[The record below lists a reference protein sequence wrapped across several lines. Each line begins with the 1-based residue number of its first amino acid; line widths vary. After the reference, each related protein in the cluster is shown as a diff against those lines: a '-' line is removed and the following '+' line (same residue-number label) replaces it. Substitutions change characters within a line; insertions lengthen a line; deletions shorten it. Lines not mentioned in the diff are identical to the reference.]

1 MTVIPETE
9 ELAARLRDRRNAA
22 WAGYRALADI
32 AAIENRPL
40 TRAEQD
46 RSDDLAEEMSRLD
59 KRLRS
64 VLDTD
69 TFFDA
74 GNTLLSQVT
83 CQLHTGTIREE
94 GEEPRGVVTVRTA
107 STTVSVVLGAGD
119 LAVWLD
125 ILSGLHESLAVK
137 TPPAG
142 KPVIPDKKTGT
153 RPEIIGLEEAS
164 GHLLR

>member
-1 MTVIPETE
+1 
-9 ELAARLRDRRNAA
+9 
-22 WAGYRALADI
+22 
-32 AAIENRPL
+32 
-40 TRAEQD
+40 
-46 RSDDLAEEMSRLD
+46 MSRLD

-74 GNTLLSQVT
+74 CITLLSQVT

-119 LAVWLD
+119 LGVWLD

-137 TPPAG
+137 TPLAG

-153 RPEIIGLEEAS
+153 RPEIIGLEEVS